1 MIAEIISIGDE
12 ILIGQ
17 VVNTNATWISQ
28 HLNEAGIQVGRVL
41 AIADDAEE
49 IKSALDNA
57 FPRADVILLT
67 GGLGPTKDDITKNTL
82 CEYFNTSLVFHQPS
96 FENIERLFAA
106 RYGKITGVNRRQAE
120 IPATC
125 TPLLNEQGTAPGMW
139 FEREG
144 KIVVSMPGVP
154 FEMESIMEK
163 HVLPRL
169 TGLANEQIIVHKTVM
184 TQGIGESS
192 LAELIKDWEENLP
205 SYMKLAYLP
214 QPGLVRLRLTARGES
229 REMMISELNLQ
240 VEALKKLIPGIIYGY
255 DDDMPEQV
263 AGRLLKKT
271 GKTLCTA
278 ESCTGGY
285 LSHLVTSVP
294 GSSEYYLGS
303 VIAYSNPVKMSL
315 LGVSESS
322 LRDHGAVSEQVVKEM
337 ATGARL
343 RFRADYAISISGI
356 AGPDGGTAEKPVGTV
371 WIALASESGI
381 TTKMFTFGE
390 HRGRN
395 IRRAALAALNMLREE
410 LEAVGN
416 RQ

>member
-17 VVNTNATWISQ
+17 VVNTNATWIAQ

-41 AIADDAEE
+41 AIADDAAE
-49 IKSALDNA
+49 IKSALDFA
-57 FPRADVILLT
+57 FSRADVILLT

-96 FENIERLFAA
+96 YENIERLFAA
-106 RYGKITGVNRRQAE
+106 RYGRITGVNRRQAE
-120 IPATC
+120 IPANC

-139 FEREG
+139 FDREG

-154 FEMESIMEK
+154 FEMEAIMEK

-169 TGLANEQIIVHKTVM
+169 AGMDNEQIIVHKTVM
-184 TQGIGESS
+184 TQGIGESY
-192 LAELIKDWEENLP
+192 LAELIKDWEDSLP
-205 SYMKLAYLP
+205 SNMKLAYLP
-214 QPGLVRLRLTARGES
+214 QPGLVRLRLTAHGES
-229 REMMISELNLQ
+229 RETMISEVNMR

-255 DDDMPEQV
+255 DDEMPEEV

-303 VIAYSNPVKMSL
+303 VIAYSNPVKMAL
-315 LGVSESS
+315 LGVSEMS
-322 LRDHGAVSEQVVKEM
+322 LRDNGAVSEQVVKEM
-337 ATGARL
+337 AIGARL
-343 RFRADYAISISGI
+343 RFKADYAISISGI
-356 AGPDGGTAEKPVGTV
+356 AGPEGGTAGKPVGTV
-371 WIALASESGI
+371 WIAVASESGI

-410 LEAVGN
+410 LEAVGS
-416 RQ
+416 